1 MKKICLLCML
11 LLMAI
16 AVSAQNP
23 NERRSGGITFSD
35 DSPRTQRSSNEPIQV
50 MLWASSLKN
59 GHIAVYFNNRY
70 VGTITRSYSSRPSCG
85 AAGCVTVTVTQ
96 KSNSFYGVS
105 SDGTRWNSEK
115 ATLRPGC
122 NRIRLYSTG
131 KSKNSNSSSSNRNSS
146 SSGGSSSNQSPSYGN
161 DDALS
166 NSASELGAAL
176 GDLLVENW
184 RNSNGWGHNSHRI
197 DLGLGWGVNYGGLGL
212 KLNYQAPV
220 IFGVTAGYGYN
231 LDYDSESEN
240 KKKMYWNAGLQLWLS
255 DHWNMEFGAGPRY
268 YKKFDATEV
277 AVSFM
282 INGQYPIYKK
292 RWGILG
298 GIGFSVCTNAPE
310 AYKNDNCVAKFEWNI
325 GIVYRL
331 FCSD

>member
-1 MKKICLLCML
+1 MKKICLLCVL

-23 NERRSGGITFSD
+23 NERLSGGITFSD
-35 DSPRTQRSSNEPIQV
+35 DSPRSQRSSNEPIQV

-85 AAGCVTVTVTQ
+85 AAGCVTVTITQ
-96 KSNSFYGVS
+96 KSNSFYGIS

-146 SSGGSSSNQSPSYGN
+146 SNQSPSYGN

-176 GDLLVENW
+176 GDLLVVAGDHE
-184 RNSNGWGHNSHRI
+184 GWGHRSHRI

-212 KLNYQAPV
+212 KLNYQAPAM
-220 IFGVTAGYGYN
+220 FGITAGYGYN

-240 KKKMYWNAGLQLWLS
+240 KKKMYWNAGLQLWFS
-255 DHWNMEFGAGPRY
+255 DHWNMEFGFGPRY

-277 AVSFM
+277 ALSMM
-282 INGQYPIYKK
+282 INGQYPIYKN
-292 RWGILG
+292 RLGILG
-298 GIGFSVCTNAPE
+298 GIGFSISTSVPE
-310 AYKNDNCVAKFEWNI
+310 AYQNDASSFMKFEWNI